1 MGERMINIK
10 DLTSRIYKMIKE
22 SLLTYFRTINKFSVL
37 TTLTLILICLVS
49 INLRVMNF
57 IYGLY
62 LNEYDPHF
70 WWRCTSYI
78 LDKGFGS
85 WFSWIDDKSWFPYG
99 RDISLTAYPGVP
111 FTGAIL
117 YIIAGAIGVSLSLY
131 NFLSLVPIILST
143 IAVILIYLIV
153 CDIFDEVSGLIA
165 AFLMATSSPY
175 IIRTNIGWFDTES
188 VGVFAFLLSLF
199 FLVKAIKKESV
210 LYAFFSGL
218 AGGYMSI
225 SWGAYVYLF
234 NLVAIYMLILTLVGR
249 INKNLTRVFTAYVGI
264 SVLIAGAIPYSGVSI
279 IKSIG
284 VIPMLVV
291 YLLII
296 LSIMV
301 RSLLNRKLSNLLFT
315 IVLILF
321 IVLIYVLYITGYLK
335 PLTSRVLSVLNPALR
350 GGNPLLQSVG
360 EHLIPSWISIYSDFN
375 SLIILAV
382 VGLYILLRRNG
393 NNDLLL
399 ALYLMS
405 ASYATASMARLNV
418 LASPAFAMLSGVCV
432 SYLLKP
438 FIKLMKTRR
447 ILAGKRKVKTQPL
460 DKAYGVIII
469 FLILSLMF
477 SPLSGGIR
485 VSGIPQEIVSGG
497 LHISEKVSDW
507 MEALT
512 WIRYNTP
519 VDSVIIAWW
528 DYGYW
533 ITSYT
538 NRTTCADNATLNS
551 TQIKQ
556 IAKMFMSNEM
566 EAVEIIKKLV
576 QNKRLDRIYILI
588 FSPLSAVFPN
598 QGSGKYVLGGDEVKW
613 FWMARIA
620 NFSISNLID
629 RDIVKSLENL
639 AMQGLN
645 LTLPDRERTLLG
657 KLLIYGS
664 YAENYDSKSAT
675 WYSYVLAYH
684 GYMTTPI
691 VANKPTFFDLVYRSS
706 NRMVLVFKLNLKETL

>member
-1 MGERMINIK
+1 MINIK
-10 DLTSRIYKMIKE
+10 DFIFRINKMIKD
-22 SLLTYFRTINKFSVL
+22 SLLAYFRTINKLSVL
-37 TTLTLILICLVS
+37 TALTLVLICLVS
-49 INLRVMNF
+49 INLRAMNS

-78 LDKGFGS
+78 LSKGFGS
-85 WFSWIDDKSWFPYG
+85 WFSWVDDKSWFPNS

-117 YIIAGAIGVSLSLY
+117 YIIASAIGVSLSLY

-153 CDIFDEVSGLIA
+153 YDIFDEISGLIA
-165 AFLMATSSPY
+165 ALLMATSSPY

-188 VGVFAFLLSLF
+188 VGVFALLLSIF
-199 FLVKAIKKESV
+199 FLVKAVKKESV

-234 NLVAIYMLILTLVGR
+234 NLVALYTLILIFTGR
-249 INKNLTRVFTAYVGI
+249 INKGLARVFTTYVGI

-284 VIPMLVV
+284 VVPMLIV

-301 RSLLNRKLSNLLFT
+301 KSLLSRRLGNLLFT
-315 IVLILF
+315 AALILF
-321 IVLIYVLYITGYLK
+321 IALIYILYITGYLR

-350 GGNPLLQSVG
+350 GENPLLQSVG
-360 EHLIPSWISIYSDFN
+360 EHLIPSWISIYSDFS

-382 VGLYILLRRNG
+382 VGLYILLRRG
-393 NNDLLL
+393 RNNDLLL
-399 ALYLMS
+399 ALYLIS
-405 ASYATASMARLNV
+405 VSYATASMARLNV
-418 LASPAFAMLSGVCV
+418 LASPAFAMLSGICI

-438 FIKLMKTRR
+438 FIKLIKMRR
-447 ILAGKRKVKTQPL
+447 ILAGKRKVKAQPL
-460 DKAYGVIII
+460 GKAYGVIII
-469 FLILSLMF
+469 FLILFLMF
-477 SPLSGGIR
+477 LPLSSGIR
-485 VSGIPQEIVSGG
+485 VSGIPQQIVSGG
-497 LHISEKVSDW
+497 LSISGKASDW
-507 MEALT
+507 MEALV
-512 WIRYNTP
+512 WIQDNTP
-519 VDSVIIAWW
+519 SDSVIIAWW

-556 IAKMFMSNEM
+556 IAKMFMSSEM
-566 EAVEIIKKLV
+566 EAVEIIRKLV
-576 QNKRLDRIYILI
+576 QNRRLDRIYVLI

-598 QGSGKYVLGGDEVKW
+598 QGYSKYSLGGDEMKW

-620 NFSISNLID
+620 NISINNLID
-629 RDIVKSLENL
+629 RDIMKSLENL

-664 YAENYDSKSAT
+664 YVENYDSEFAT
-675 WYSYVLAYH
+675 WYSSSLAHY
-684 GYMTTPI
+684 GFMTMPI
-691 VANKPTFFDLVYRSS
+691 VVNKPVFFDLVYRSS
-706 NRMVLVFKLNLKETL
+706 NRMVLVFKLNLAKSL